1 GGSGAGQH
9 GPGRA
14 PRATGAAR
22 AVVASTRPT
31 ARKVIGRRLAG
42 KSRSEVKY
50 AAEKSTGGRKIRKT
64 MSGSSRT
71 TGTRGW
77 TPMTSPPSTRK
88 IGYGMRTRRAAVA
101 STSTAARSA
110 TTVSSWCSSSISSP
124 YHPPADGRESS
135 WAVAPCRKM
144 PGDRAR
150 ATSGPGGNGN
160 RHTID
165 HADASGIRRRPRRHA
180 GGPRGRLR
188 DDLAQRGEEARRGG
202 GRGGRA
208 GGRPRQRSQAGG
220 LRAPGGRP
228 DGAGR
233 QAPRRGLAVQCDRR
247 RRAQRVRTARGPR
260 LRHAPAPGTLEHGG
274 RAGRGAPDAAS
285 L

>member
-1 GGSGAGQH
+1 
-9 GPGRA
+9 
-14 PRATGAAR
+14 ATT

-31 ARKVIGRRLAG
+31 ASKVIGRRLAR

-71 TGTRGW
+71 TGTRGR

-88 IGYGMRTRRAAVA
+88 IGYGIRTRRAGGGGP
-101 STSTAARSA
+101 SPAARAA
-110 TTVSSWCSSSISSP
+110 TTVSSGCSSSISPP

-135 WAVAPCRKM
+135 WALAPCRKM

-150 ATSGPGGNGN
+150 ATSGPGGNGH

-165 HADASGIRRRPRRHA
+165 HTDASGIRRRPRRHA

-188 DDLAQRGEEARRGG
+188 DDLPQPGEEARR
-202 GRGGRA
+202 
-208 GGRPRQRSQAGG
+208 
-220 LRAPGGRP
+220 
-228 DGAGR
+228 
-233 QAPRRGLAVQCDRR
+233 RR
-247 RRAQRVRTARGPR
+247 RPAGP
-260 LRHAPAPGTLEHGG
+260 A
-274 RAGRGAPDAAS
+274 
-285 L
+285 